1 MKKGLAFATQLL
13 LLVLLLFV
21 AFCVLALYLWPAMQ
35 EAFADFYSARWG
47 KTGMFA
53 FLTAAGLM
61 ACHILI
67 ELLLVTRTA
76 SGDPFVPRNVYAFSR
91 MGATA
96 ELAGLLFLAKSILDF
111 TPMTAVC
118 ALVMLLSGLFA
129 LVMAEVFKRAVAF
142 KQENDLTI

>member
-1 MKKGLAFATQLL
+1 MKKSLALATQLL
-13 LLVLLLFV
+13 LLLLLLFV
-21 AFCVLALYLWPAMQ
+21 AFCVAALYLWPTVQ

-47 KTGMFA
+47 RTGMFA

-61 ACHILI
+61 ACHILT
-67 ELLLVTRTA
+67 ELLLVMRTV
-76 SGDPFVPRNVYAFSR
+76 SGDPFVLRNACAFLR
-91 MGATA
+91 IGLTA
-96 ELAGLLFLAKSILDF
+96 ELAGLLFLSKSILDF

-118 ALVMLLSGLFA
+118 ALVMLLGGLFA

>member
-1 MKKGLAFATQLL
+1 MKKGLALATQILL
-13 LLVLLLFV
+13 FTLLLFV
-21 AFCVLALYLWPAMQ
+21 LFCVAALYLWPAVQ
-35 EAFADFYSARWG
+35 DAFGDFYSAKWG
-47 KTGMFA
+47 KAGMFA

-61 ACHILI
+61 ACHILA
-67 ELLLVTRTA
+67 ELLLVMRTVQ
-76 SGDPFVPRNVYAFSR
+76 GDPFVQRNVYAFSR

-96 ELAGLLFLAKSILDF
+96 ELAGLLFLIKSILDF

-129 LVMAEVFKRAVAF
+129 LVMAEVFKRAVDF

>member
-1 MKKGLAFATQLL
+1 ML
-13 LLVLLLFV
+13 
-21 AFCVLALYLWPAMQ
+21 
-35 EAFADFYSARWG
+35 
-47 KTGMFA
+47 A
-53 FLTAAGLM
+53 FLTVAGLM

-67 ELLLVTRTA
+67 ELLFVMRTV
-76 SGDPFVPRNVYAFSR
+76 GDDPFVQRNVYAFSR

-96 ELAGLLFLAKSILDF
+96 ELAGLLFLVKSVLDF

-129 LVMAEVFKRAVAF
+129 LVMADVFRRAGAF

>member
-1 MKKGLAFATQLL
+1 MRKKLVLATQALL
-13 LLVLLLFV
+13 ALLLLFV
-21 AFCVLALYLWPAMQ
+21 VFCLAALYLWPAMQ
-35 EAFADFYSARWG
+35 SAFADFYTASWG
-47 KTGMFA
+47 KAGMLA
-53 FLTAAGLM
+53 FLTVAALM
-61 ACHILI
+61 ACHILV
-67 ELLLVTRTA
+67 ELMFVMRTVQ
-76 SGDPFVPRNVYAFSR
+76 GDPFVLKNVYALFR

-96 ELAGLLFLAKSILDF
+96 ELAALLFLIKSFLDF

>member
-1 MKKGLAFATQLL
+1 MKKGLAFATQI
-13 LLVLLLFV
+13 LLFALLMFV
-21 AFCVLALYLWPAMQ
+21 IFSMAALYLWPAVQ
-35 EAFADFYSARWG
+35 DAFRDFYSATWG
-47 KTGMFA
+47 EAGMFA

-61 ACHILI
+61 ACHILA
-67 ELLLVTRTA
+67 ELLLVMRTVQ
-76 SGDPFVPRNVYAFSR
+76 GDPFVKSNVCAFSR
-91 MGATA
+91 MGVTA
-96 ELAGLLFLAKSILDF
+96 ELAGLLFLVKSIFDF

>member
-1 MKKGLAFATQLL
+1 MKKGLALATQMLL
-13 LLVLLLFV
+13 LTLFLFV
-21 AFCVLALYLWPAMQ
+21 VFCLAALYLWPAMQ
-35 EAFADFYSARWG
+35 AAFADFYSPHWG
-47 KTGMFA
+47 KLGMLA
-53 FLTAAGLM
+53 FLTVAGLM

-67 ELLLVTRTA
+67 ELLFVMRTV
-76 SGDPFVPRNVYAFSR
+76 GDDPFVQRNVYAFSR

-96 ELAGLLFLAKSILDF
+96 ELAGLLFLVKSVLDF

-129 LVMAEVFKRAVAF
+129 LVMADVFRRAVAF

>member
-1 MKKGLAFATQLL
+1 MKKGLTLATQILL
-13 LLVLLLFV
+13 LTLFMFV
-21 AFCVLALYLWPAMQ
+21 VFCLAALYFWPAMQ
-35 EAFADFYSARWG
+35 AAFADFYSPHWG
-47 KTGMFA
+47 KVGMFA

-67 ELLLVTRTA
+67 ELLFVMRTV
-76 SGDPFVPRNVYAFSR
+76 GDDPFVQRNVYAFTR

-96 ELAGLLFLAKSILDF
+96 ELAGLLFLIKSVLDF

-118 ALVMLLSGLFA
+118 SLVMLLSGLFA
-129 LVMAEVFKRAVAF
+129 LVMADVFRKAVAF